1 MDLLMSF
8 GLTAFESSALLR
20 MLLASVCGAAIGLE
34 REMKGRPAGLKTFS
48 LVCLGATLVMIT
60 NDYICKHVANGTGD
74 LSRMA
79 AQVISGVG
87 FLGAGSIMV
96 TSHNRVRGLTTA
108 AALWVT
114 AALGIA
120 IGAGFYFGGIAGL
133 CIIYTSSFFY
143 RFVDRKIME
152 RSKSMVLYVE
162 GENEQF
168 LFRLVMY
175 LHDNQIKVTSLKRKA
190 ENKWYTDDTCAT
202 LTLQFT
208 KRMLHREILENIRW
222 IEGYHYA
229 EEV

>member
-1 MDLLMSF
+1 
-8 GLTAFESSALLR
+8 
-20 MLLASVCGAAIGLE
+20 
-34 REMKGRPAGLKTFS
+34 
-48 LVCLGATLVMIT
+48 
-60 NDYICKHVANGTGD
+60 
-74 LSRMA
+74 
-79 AQVISGVG
+79 
-87 FLGAGSIMV
+87 
-96 TSHNRVRGLTTA
+96 
-108 AALWVT
+108 
-114 AALGIA
+114 
-120 IGAGFYFGGIAGL
+120 
-133 CIIYTSSFFY
+133 
-143 RFVDRKIME
+143 
-152 RSKSMVLYVE
+152 MVLYVE